1 MTAET
6 FWDAVWITVFAA
18 ILVALSVT
26 LLPTVPSIQMVVV
39 PMWFG
44 YWMLTRRPQ
53 LSAWIAFFGGMLLES
68 AWGVPPG
75 GCILFFFTIWQLIRL
90 FRKELPKEIQPLHGL
105 LAGVVFA
112 PFFRLWIW
120 AYSIFWLGL
129 DAADA
134 IRPGLT
140 GIFVMPAV
148 GALGGGAVFA
158 LAKAWSFDALE
169 PKQEETLSNE
179 GQD

>member
-6 FWDAVWITVFAA
+6 FWDAVWITLFSA
-18 ILVALSVT
+18 LSVALSVT
-26 LLPTVPSIQMVVV
+26 FLPSLPSIQLVVV

-44 YWMLTRRPQ
+44 YWMLTRSVR
-53 LSAWIAFFGGMLLES
+53 LSAWVAFFGGLLLES
-68 AWGVPPG
+68 AWGIAPG
-75 GCILFFFTIWQLIRL
+75 GCILFFFMIWQLIRL

-112 PFFRLWIW
+112 PFLRLWIW
-120 AYSIFWLGL
+120 GYSALWLGWE
-129 DAADA
+129 AADA

-140 GIFVMPAV
+140 GLFVMPAA

-169 PKQEETLSNE
+169 PKREETLSNE
-179 GQD
+179 SQE